1 MLSTPKYLEL
11 VNSVLPKNREEMD
24 EMLKSGIDEFDIYF
38 DYQTVKRH
46 IQTIKNTKVDTPT
59 ELAASLDQIK
69 NLEKKIAY
77 LNKVE
82 AAKGNKDKTL
92 TNLKMTHNS
101 LEKVLGVMI
110 MLYTESDDYISNS
123 SDIGNYREKFESTLA
138 LLNFSK
144 IQDWQ
149 EVLKHFDAA
158 ISLKKE
164 IEIDYTIIPAKDLH
178 IYLLVFCSLL
188 IQKKPFVLRHG
199 KKPNFSEIEKMIK
212 KKFESLASTGNYL
225 EAPALSNLTKAF
237 KKLQSSLV
245 PDL

>member
-1 MLSTPKYLEL
+1 MLSTQKYLEL
-11 VNSVLPKNREEMD
+11 VNSVLPKNRD

-46 IQTIKNTKVDTPT
+46 IQAIKNVKVETPT

-69 NLEKKIAY
+69 NLENKIAY

-82 AAKGNKDKTL
+82 AAKGNTDKVL
-92 TNLKMTHNS
+92 THLKMTHNS

-110 MLYTESDDYISNS
+110 MLYTGCDDYISNS
-123 SDIGNYREKFESTLA
+123 SDIDNYREKIESTLA

-149 EVLKHFDAA
+149 ETLKHFDAA

-164 IEIDYTIIPAKDLH
+164 IEIDYTLIPAKDLH

-188 IQKKPFVLRHG
+188 IQKKPFVLRNG
-199 KKPNFSEIEKMIK
+199 KKPNFTEIEKMIK
-212 KKFESLASTGNYL
+212 KKFELLASTGNYL
-225 EAPALSNLTKAF
+225 EVPALSNLTKALR
-237 KKLQSSLV
+237 KLQTSLA